1 MDNANLQYL
10 KVREL
15 KVGNPQSNVQVS
27 IDNVFHFFEDNK
39 AKNEIE
45 TISYQF
51 DVDGKIL
58 GIWEKKDLSNNLWV
72 QLSFLRSSKQK
83 LFLKKILKNIV

>member
-1 MDNANLQYL
+1 MN
-10 KVREL
+10 
-15 KVGNPQSNVQVS
+15 
-27 IDNVFHFFEDNK
+27 IDNK

-72 QLSFLRSSKQK
+72 QLSFLRSAKQK

>member
-15 KVGNPQSNVQVS
+15 KVRNPQSNVQVS
-27 IDNVFHFFEDNK
+27 INNVFHFFEDNK

-72 QLSFLRSSKQK
+72 QLSFLRSAKQK